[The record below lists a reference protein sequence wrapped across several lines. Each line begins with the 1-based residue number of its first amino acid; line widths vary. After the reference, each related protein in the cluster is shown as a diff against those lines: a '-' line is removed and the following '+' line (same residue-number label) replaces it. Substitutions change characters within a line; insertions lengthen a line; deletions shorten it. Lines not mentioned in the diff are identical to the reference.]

1 MLLKYFYDAKLA
13 HASYLVGC
21 QAVGEAIV
29 IDPGR
34 DVAPYLQEAEANEM
48 RLAAVAETH
57 IHADFVSGAR
67 ELAERSGARLYLSDE
82 GDADWKYSYHEE
94 YDHQLLVDGDH
105 FKVGNIRFEVVHTPG
120 HTPEHICFLVTD
132 TAGADKPI
140 GIFSGD
146 FVFAGAAGRPDLLE
160 KAAGISGTAAEGARR
175 MFHSLQRFKQ
185 LPDYLQVWPGHG
197 AGSACGKGL
206 GSIPSTTAGYEK
218 LFNPALAYDDEE
230 AFIRY
235 LLADQPEPPRY
246 FAVMKRVNKEG
257 PAILRD
263 LPEPPALPV
272 VRLPELLAGGAQVVD
287 TRETDAFAAQHL
299 AGTINIPAGQL
310 SAWAGWLVNYET
322 PLYLIA
328 TPGAV
333 TTIVRDL
340 RYIGIDQ
347 IGGYFDTA
355 AMEALAATDY
365 PRQSYAGVRPAEIAG
380 QILNGDVVLL
390 DVRNQ
395 AEWQE
400 ARLPNGRHLM
410 LGYLPQR
417 AHELASDKPVVV
429 QCRTGNRS
437 AIAASILQAHGVTAV
452 LNLEGGIHDWQ
463 AAGLP
468 VEKPPAIGEEA
479 IGAEAVGEEAISV
492 SR

>member
-1 MLLKYFYDAKLA
+1 MLLKYFYDSKIA

-34 DVAPYLQEAEANEM
+34 DVEPYLREAEANEM
-48 RLAAVAETH
+48 RLAAAAETH
-57 IHADFVSGAR
+57 MHADFVSGAR
-67 ELAERSGARLYLSDE
+67 ELAERCGARLYLSDE
-82 GDADWKYSYHEE
+82 GDAGWKYHYCDV

-105 FKVGNIRFEVVHTPG
+105 FMLGNIRFEVIHTPG

-140 GIFSGD
+140 GVFSGD

-160 KAAGISGTAAEGARR
+160 KAAGFSGTADAGARR
-175 MFHSLQRFKQ
+175 MFQSLQRFKQ
-185 LPDYLQVWPGHG
+185 LPDYLQVWPAHG

-206 GSIPSTTAGYEK
+206 GSIPSTTVGYEK

-230 AFIRY
+230 AFVRY

-257 PAILRD
+257 PRVLRD
-263 LPEPPALPV
+263 LPQPPALPV
-272 VRLPELLAGGAQVVD
+272 EQLPELSAGGAQIVD
-287 TRETDAFAAQHL
+287 TRDTGAFAGQHL
-299 AGTINIPAGQL
+299 AGAINIPADQL
-310 SAWAGWLVNYET
+310 SAWAGWLVDYER

-328 TPGAV
+328 DPGEIAA
-333 TTIVRDL
+333 IVRDL
-340 RYIGIDQ
+340 LYIGIDQ
-347 IGGYFDTA
+347 VGGYFDTA
-355 AMEALAATDY
+355 AIGSLAAMGHPLQGY
-365 PRQSYAGVRPAEIAG
+365 GMVRPQEAAA
-380 QILNGDVVLL
+380 QILNGEVLLL
-390 DVRNQ
+390 DVRDQ
-395 AEWQE
+395 AEWE
-400 ARLPNGRHLM
+400 EMRLPNAHHMM

-417 AHELASDKPVVV
+417 AQELAGDKPILV

-437 AIAASILQAHGVTAV
+437 AIGASILQAHGITAV
-452 LNLEGGIHDWQ
+452 LNLDGGIQEWQ

-468 VEKPPAIGEEA
+468 VEEL
-479 IGAEAVGEEAISV
+479 
-492 SR
+492 